1 MIPSDIITMTSLQ
14 DIMLCVKDTEKEDE
28 LKAMV
33 TAWETEQ
40 PGRTKKVRTMGPV
53 NADT

>member
-1 MIPSDIITMTSLQ
+1 
-14 DIMLCVKDTEKEDE
+14 MLCVKDTEKEDE

-40 PGRTKKVRTMGPV
+40 PGRTKKVDIV
-53 NADT
+53 VAIELCY

>member
-1 MIPSDIITMTSLQ
+1 MSFSDIIAPQ
-14 DIMLCVKDTEKEDE
+14 DTMLCVKDTEKEDE

-40 PGRTKKVRTMGPV
+40 PGRTKKVVMV
-53 NADT
+53 AIQWDVII